1 MITAVSVV
9 VILIG
14 VLLFYA
20 ATRPDDFRVERSIAI
35 NASPDRVF
43 PSIND
48 FHLWT
53 GWSPWEEIDPE
64 LKRSYSGA
72 ASGRGTVYAWE
83 GNNKVGKGRM
93 EITESSSPSRVLIKL
108 DVEKPFKANNMAE
121 FVLDATG
128 ESTKVT
134 WSMTGRSPF
143 MMKVM
148 GILMNMDRMVGGDFE
163 KGLAKL
169 KALAEK

>member
-1 MITAVSVV
+1 MIAAISVV
-9 VILIG
+9 IVLIG
-14 VLLFYA
+14 GLLIYA
-20 ATRPDDFRVERSIAI
+20 ATRPDEFRVERSMAI
-35 NASPDRVF
+35 SAPPDRVF
-43 PSIND
+43 SSIND

-53 GWSPWEEIDPE
+53 GWSSWEKIDPE

-72 ASGRGTVYAWE
+72 ASGRGAIYEWE
-83 GNNKVGKGRM
+83 GNNKAGKGRM
-93 EITESSSPSRVLIKL
+93 EITETSSPSRVLIKL
-108 DVEKPFKANNMAE
+108 DFEKPFKANNMVE
-121 FVLDATG
+121 FVLESAGD
-128 ESTKVT
+128 STKVT

-163 KGLAKL
+163 KGLANL